1 LVKILSAPVKFAEL
15 KALGLGVSLL
25 LAVYIPAFV
34 VTALIRPRIEL
45 AIALIV
51 AVTLL
56 VATLLIFVLARAR
69 AGFGEFGFAIPHSP
83 YVGIALASGLALGLV
98 AALLNHLVPSKP
110 PFDVSGF
117 APWKIGLYFVVGA
130 SIQEE
135 VIFRGLI
142 QSIVERHCPALFS
155 LRGVSIS
162 IAAAF
167 AAVLFAAVHLEV
179 GVVVAVGA
187 LILGVV
193 AGELRRRSGS
203 LLPAII
209 VHALFNCVDAVWH

>member
-1 LVKILSAPVKFAEL
+1 MKFAKL
-15 KALGLGVSLL
+15 KALGLAVSLL
-25 LAVYIPAFV
+25 LAVYVPAFV

-45 AIALIV
+45 AIAIII

-56 VATLLIFVLARAR
+56 VASLLIFLLARAR
-69 AGFGEFGFAIPHSP
+69 AGFAEFGFAIPNSR

-98 AALLNHLVPSKP
+98 AAFLNHLVPSKP

-117 APWKIGLYFVVGA
+117 APWKIGLYFIVAA

-142 QSIVERHCPALFS
+142 QSIVEGRWPALFS
-155 LRGVSIS
+155 VCGLSIS
-162 IAAAF
+162 IAVVFTAA
-167 AAVLFAAVHLEV
+167 LFATVHFEV
-179 GVVVAVGA
+179 SAVVAVA
-187 LILGVV
+187 AAMLGLV